1 MSKTKKQNTTTKT
14 KIISA
19 EEANWIA
26 VQLELQNSNENIL
39 INIANNTL
47 NIPMNLSSQTI
58 INTLL
63 DIVESPNIKD
73 SNGSYLIHWT
83 TFSNNLE
90 FTQTLI
96 QYNVDINIRNSKGLT
111 PLHLAAQFN
120 YTELIDLL
128 LKNKVYI
135 NCPDSNGNTPMF
147 FAKYHNN
154 DSIFNLLNTI
164 DSLESNF
171 KLINLLDQNSNSSFY
186 TKNKKYINELIK
198 IRKTTP
204 TN

>member
-1 MSKTKKQNTTTKT
+1 MPKTKKQNTTTKT
-14 KIISA
+14 KVISA

-26 VQLELQNSNENIL
+26 VQLELQSSNENIL

-47 NIPMNLSSQTI
+47 NIPINLSPQAI

-63 DIVESPNIKD
+63 DIIDSPNIKD

-83 TFSNNLE
+83 IFNNNLE

-120 YTELIDLL
+120 YTELINLL
-128 LKNKVYI
+128 LKNKAYI

-154 DSIFNLLNTI
+154 DYIFNLLYII
-164 DSLESNF
+164 DSLENSY
-171 KLINLLDQNSNSSFY
+171 KLINLLNQKTNSSFY
-186 TKNKKYINELIK
+186 TKNKKHINDLLK
-198 IRKTTP
+198 IR
-204 TN
+204 N